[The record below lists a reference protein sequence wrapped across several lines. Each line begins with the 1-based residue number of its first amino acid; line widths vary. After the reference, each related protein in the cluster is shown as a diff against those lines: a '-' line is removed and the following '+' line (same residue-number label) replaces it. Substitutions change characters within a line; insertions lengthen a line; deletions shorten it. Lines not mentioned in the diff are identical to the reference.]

1 MAKIVEYL
9 NPITGAPEQ
18 VDQLDHSA
26 QEIDDAVDLAP
37 QLSNPN
43 LLDNWYFGNPVNQRG
58 QTSYTVAGY
67 GIDRWK
73 TTNTVLTSLDN
84 RIKLT
89 SASDYQN
96 FVQIID
102 NAKRLA
108 GKTVTISFLYKS
120 TVSSSY
126 FRFFINGSWTGYL
139 QFVKSAEWKLAKM
152 TYTFGSDLTSLSA
165 GISLMTNG
173 DIELQAVKLELGTTQ
188 TLAHQDADGNWVLNE
203 IPNYGEQLRQCQMY
217 ARFGHI
223 RAVFSQITGNARMY
237 VPLSSIQPPMRSAPS
252 VTYTNIRSYTDG
264 TNCTKINQ
272 FGSEVDILP
281 GFTISTDV
289 TDNVLQLDYSAI
301 SDL

>member
-73 TTNTVLTSLDN
+73 TTNTVLTILDN
-84 RIKLT
+84 SIKLT

-120 TVSSSY
+120 TV
-126 FRFFINGSWTGYL
+126 
-139 QFVKSAEWKLAKM
+139 
-152 TYTFGSDLTSLSA
+152 
-165 GISLMTNG
+165 
-173 DIELQAVKLELGTTQ
+173 
-188 TLAHQDADGNWVLNE
+188 
-203 IPNYGEQLRQCQMY
+203 
-217 ARFGHI
+217 
-223 RAVFSQITGNARMY
+223 
-237 VPLSSIQPPMRSAPS
+237 
-252 VTYTNIRSYTDG
+252 
-264 TNCTKINQ
+264 
-272 FGSEVDILP
+272 
-281 GFTISTDV
+281 
-289 TDNVLQLDYSAI
+289 
-301 SDL
+301 